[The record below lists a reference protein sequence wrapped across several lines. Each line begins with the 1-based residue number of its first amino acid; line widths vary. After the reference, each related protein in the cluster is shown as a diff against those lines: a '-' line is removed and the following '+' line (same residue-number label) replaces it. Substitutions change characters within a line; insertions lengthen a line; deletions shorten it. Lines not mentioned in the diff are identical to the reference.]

1 MVGLAL
7 IDSPV
12 APAPL
17 MVTSTAVTP
26 ETAAVNIV
34 EVMASR
40 AGGSLAHG
48 PRARAL
54 MAGEAV
60 EPLVTPLK
68 RKIRVAAMVE
78 TPARPAIRV
87 VAASAILTQLLLV
100 WVIGCVAAN
109 ATWIRIAEAHRSVTG
124 LA

>member
-7 IDSPV
+7 IDSHV

-17 MVTSTAVTP
+17 VVTSTAVTP
-26 ETAAVNIV
+26 ETAAVDIV

-40 AGGSLAHG
+40 AVRSLAHG
-48 PRARAL
+48 PRARAR

-60 EPLVTPLK
+60 EPVVTPLK
-68 RKIRVAAMVE
+68 RKIRIAAMVE
-78 TPARPAIRV
+78 TPERPAIRV
-87 VAASAILTQLLLV
+87 VAASAVAAELLLV
-100 WVIGCVAAN
+100 SVIGRVAGDA
-109 ATWIRIAEAHRSVTG
+109 AWIRIAEAHRSVTG

>member
-7 IDSPV
+7 IDSHV

-17 MVTSTAVTP
+17 VVTSTAVTP
-26 ETAAVNIV
+26 ETAAVDIV

-40 AGGSLAHG
+40 AVGSLAHG
-48 PRARAL
+48 PRARAC

-78 TPARPAIRV
+78 TPERPAIRV